1 MTWTM
6 ALSAMPLWQSGFLV
20 VGLGTLFGMAGPV
33 MLRHLLGID
42 RLKINNEVAGFKFAV
57 VGVLY
62 AVLLGFATV
71 VTWEKFRDAEAA
83 VLQESAA
90 IAALHRLSDGVEQ
103 PAADE
108 IKVQLQAYVHAVILD
123 DWPAMNSGG
132 YSQLVSKDLDG
143 LYTAVIAHERH
154 GAGEVAILQE
164 MLSQLDAVTQA
175 RRARLALADGIIP
188 GVVWVFLFAGAFI
201 TVVFTFFFGST
212 SLIAQVLMNGLLSAL
227 VFIALWVIA
236 EINFPFTG
244 PVQVSKYPLTVLL
257 DEQ

>member
-20 VGLGTLFGMAGPV
+20 VGLGTIFGMAGPV

-57 VGVLY
+57 VGVIY

-71 VTWEKFRDAEAA
+71 VTWEKFRDADVA

-90 IAALHRLSDGVEQ
+90 LVALNRLTDGVEQ
-103 PAADE
+103 PAADQ
-108 IKVQLQAYVHAVILD
+108 IKVQLQAYIHAVIQE
-123 DWPAMNSGG
+123 DWPAMNQGG
-132 YSQLVSKDLDG
+132 FSRLVSKDLDG
-143 LYTAVIAHERH
+143 LYRAVIAHEQH
-154 GAGEVAILQE
+154 GPGEVAILQE
-164 MLSQLDAVTQA
+164 MLGQLDTVTQA
-175 RRARLALADGIIP
+175 RRTRLALAAGIIP
-188 GVVWVFLFAGAFI
+188 SVVWVILFSGAFI

-212 SLIAQVLMNGLLSAL
+212 SLAAQVLMNGLLSAL

-244 PVQVSKYPLTVLL
+244 PVQVSKYPLAVLL